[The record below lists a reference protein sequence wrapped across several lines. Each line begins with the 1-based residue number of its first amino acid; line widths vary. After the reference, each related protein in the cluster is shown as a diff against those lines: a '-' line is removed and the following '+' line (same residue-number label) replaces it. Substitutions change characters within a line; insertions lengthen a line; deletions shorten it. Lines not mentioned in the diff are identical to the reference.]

1 MGFKAECRNANAQK
15 KRTGTAIGNVQLEG
29 PVLGVSHLRFDSS
42 SFAVSNLAFVNVPEP
57 AKISNPNCSYANF
70 SNFSLFCAGTGS
82 GTFTN
87 LTTKHKRQIQ
97 K

>member
-1 MGFKAECRNANAQK
+1 MHSPIPCHIPSFV
-15 KRTGTAIGNVQLEG
+15 NV
-29 PVLGVSHLRFDSS
+29 PVPEVSHLRFDSS

-57 AKISNPNCSYANF
+57 VPAKISNPNRSYANF
-70 SNFSLFCAGTGS
+70 SNVSLFFAGTGT

-97 K
+97 TMRP

>member
-1 MGFKAECRNANAQK
+1 MA
-15 KRTGTAIGNVQLEG
+15 
-29 PVLGVSHLRFDSS
+29 GVSQLRFDSS
-42 SFAVSNLAFVNVPEP
+42 SFAVSNLALMNVPEP
-57 AKISNPNCSYANF
+57 AKTSNPIRSYANF
-70 SNFSLFCAGTGS
+70 SNFSLFFAGTGS